1 MVHNEEI
8 LQEVHE
14 DQCRNLPRGGIATDT
29 EFTSELVVSPEDPSD
44 SRGQLKGTSSRRTT
58 WKEGEVGAGLAA
70 AGVNG
75 EGVCGTTE
83 RLTSRS
89 QCLWLYGTTNAWG
102 SCSCHEASV

>member
-58 WKEGEVGAGLAA
+58 WKEGVS
-70 AGVNG
+70 
-75 EGVCGTTE
+75 
-83 RLTSRS
+83 SRK
-89 QCLWLYGTTNAWG
+89 L
-102 SCSCHEASV
+102 E